1 MFNRKFSDDYETGRS
16 IESLEDCFWE
26 NYFFYM
32 GFTKTDQEITEEI
45 QKTISLIWDLP
56 KQTRRLQRKYRS
68 VSRLERNRKNPG
80 IMKIR
85 YIDLLSS
92 VCHVATTD

>member
-1 MFNRKFSDDYETGRS
+1 MIMK
-16 IESLEDCFWE
+16 LEEALKALRIVF
-26 NYFFYM
+26 
-32 GFTKTDQEITEEI
+32 G
-45 QKTISLIWDLP
+45 KTISFIWALP

-85 YIDLLSS
+85 YIDLVSS